1 MSAYSDF
8 VANKLYGGNPSGGVM
23 TEVVNSSSTTATLT
37 VAAGLRYVF
46 NQPLTSLVVSKVE
59 NYAYESEIKFTAG
72 TGFVISLPATLN
84 TIPEEPS
91 FEAGKSYIIN
101 IRNNCAVCA
110 AYTPGATV

>member
-1 MSAYSDF
+1 MGAYSDF

-46 NQPLTSLVVSKVE
+46 TKPLTSLVVSKVE
-59 NYAYESEIKFTAG
+59 NYAYESEIVFTAG
-72 TGFVISLPATLN
+72 TGITVAFPETLGW
-84 TIPEEPS
+84 IGEPS

-101 IRNNCAVCA
+101 IRNNVAVCA
-110 AYTPGATV
+110 AYKPGATV